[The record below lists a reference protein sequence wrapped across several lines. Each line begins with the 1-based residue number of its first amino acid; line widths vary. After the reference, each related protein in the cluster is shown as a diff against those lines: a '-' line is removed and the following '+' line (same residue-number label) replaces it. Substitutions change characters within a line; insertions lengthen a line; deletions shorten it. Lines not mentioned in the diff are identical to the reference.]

1 MGLLTDTECSIHV
14 LHDVEK
20 NFPLFLSLLVI
31 FTCKYVNAGFVCFAS
46 NRHQFKENA
55 EGRPSGNGTP

>member
-1 MGLLTDTECSIHV
+1 MFNTRFAWCW
-14 LHDVEK
+14 K
-20 NFPLFLSLLVI
+20 KLFLSVLVI

-46 NRHQFKENA
+46 NRQFKGNA

>member
-1 MGLLTDTECSIHV
+1 MGLLTDIECSIHV

-20 NFPLFLSLLVI
+20 KLFLSILVI

-46 NRHQFKENA
+46 NRQFKGNA